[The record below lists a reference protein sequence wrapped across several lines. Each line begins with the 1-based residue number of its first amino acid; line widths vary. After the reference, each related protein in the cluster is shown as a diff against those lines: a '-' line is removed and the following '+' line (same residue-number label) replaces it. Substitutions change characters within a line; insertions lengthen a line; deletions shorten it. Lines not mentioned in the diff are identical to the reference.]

1 MATINIRVD
10 DALKNKTENILSEL
24 GLNMTTALTL
34 YLKAIVR
41 IKGIPFSIE
50 LPNNETLEA
59 FDEVEKISKG
69 KSKAK
74 KYSSVSEIR
83 KDLGL

>member
-41 IKGIPFSIE
+41 TKGIPFSIE
-50 LPNNETLEA
+50 LPNDETLKA
-59 FDEVEKISKG
+59 FDEVEKISRG

-83 KDLGL
+83 KDLDL